1 MISIIITT
9 FNRPTEL
16 KRALSSIR
24 SQLDDR
30 YELLV
35 VNDGRLLDF
44 GTTQEIL
51 NLNGRLF
58 NTSGGC
64 GPAFARNLGATK
76 SNCNWITF
84 LDDDDE
90 FLPNKIQEING
101 YLSPDFDIIVHEA
114 DLYFPEIPALY
125 STKTLAYKVNSSDI
139 LISNTLGGIPKL
151 VIKREFFIKAGG
163 FTEHLRAFEDYELN
177 IKMLKHNPKITFL
190 SIPLVRCNYIFKKQ
204 SVSKSTDASYELLRD
219 IQTMH
224 GLDEIGVFNK
234 LKAASARYDVLALK
248 ALMNDSIYLW
258 IYYNLRSFLLFP
270 NIKSFLTILASIF
283 GLKNV
288 VKFRSIL

>member
-30 YELLV
+30 YELIV
-35 VNDGRLLDF
+35 VNDGRLLDL
-44 GTTQEIL
+44 GTTQEIQ
-51 NLNGRLF
+51 NLNGELF
-58 NTSGGC
+58 KTTGGC
-64 GPAFARNLGATK
+64 GAAFARNLGATK
-76 SNCNWITF
+76 SKCNWITF

-90 FLPNKIQEING
+90 FLPEKILKINN

-114 DLYFPEIPALY
+114 DLHFPEIPALY
-125 STKTLAYKVNSSDI
+125 TTKTFAYKVNPKDI

-151 VIKREFFIKAGG
+151 VIKREFFIKTGG
-163 FTEHLRAFEDYELN
+163 FTDNLRAFEDYELN
-177 IKMLKHNPKITFL
+177 IKMLKHNPKIGFL

-219 IQTMH
+219 IQEMH
-224 GLDEIGVFNK
+224 GLDEISVFNK
-234 LKAASARYDVLALK
+234 LKAASARYDVIALK

-258 IYYNLRSFLLFP
+258 LYYNIRSFLMFP
-270 NIKSFLTILASIF
+270 NIKSLLIILASIF

-288 VKFRSIL
+288 VKLRSTL